1 MYNLTFNNFD
11 SLSHSRVYFA
21 ACLTIV
27 FNFETKKEK
36 KEKENEE
43 KIQIKVISGRVRVE
57 IEEEAGWKTSNR
69 IEPGERER

>member
-43 KIQIKVISGRVRVE
+43 KYK
-57 IEEEAGWKTSNR
+57 
-69 IEPGERER
+69 